1 MTLLVRGHLLCLGIH
16 LQQQRVLMKFHL
28 VVVALVHQQK
38 HRDSNQV
45 SMVVTRRDRARVS
58 NVPQILLLL
67 MMMMEWQMKLLLV
80 KGRGRKSAHQRCG
93 TILPRKSW

>member
-1 MTLLVRGHLLCLGIH
+1 
-16 LQQQRVLMKFHL
+16 
-28 VVVALVHQQK
+28 
-38 HRDSNQV
+38 
-45 SMVVTRRDRARVS
+45 MVVRRRDRARVS
-58 NVPQILLLL
+58 NVPQILLLSMMMMMMM